1 MNLLKELNQLVN
13 SGNAPAQWM
22 LMPNNDL
29 VHDYYNRVL
38 CDEEMGEWQ
47 SIEYAHLPIALSNI
61 WYIREAVR
69 ATLKKA
75 GYDG

>member
-1 MNLLKELNQLVN
+1 VLSVLDAANKEADA
-13 SGNAPAQWM
+13 APEQQAA
-22 LMPNNDL
+22 LESIEAL
-29 VHDYYNRVL
+29 Y
-38 CDEEMGEWQ
+38 DEEMGKWQ
-47 SIEYAHLPIALSNI
+47 SVEYAHLPIALSNI